1 MGKPRKSLNV
11 QEGQQNRNQTEKPRE
26 SLNAEEG
33 QQNRNQTRKAQKIF
47 KRRGGALSSNH
58 TGKPRKSL
66 NVEEGHYS
74 AVIHS
79 SLKNFET
86 QKKSTNLVK
95 KSSNISKQLKQEAR
109 VCIQTNPDKIRTSI
123 YGLLIDK

>member
-1 MGKPRKSLNV
+1 MGRGNRTRNQTKKPRKSLNV
-11 QEGQQNRNQTEKPRE
+11 EEGQQNRNQTEKPRK
-26 SLNAEEG
+26 SLNVEEG
-33 QQNRNQTRKAQKIF
+33 QQNRNQTRKAQKIL

-58 TGKPRKSL
+58 TEKPRKSL

-86 QKKSTNLVK
+86 QKTTKNKNTPLSKRKAENKQKTK
-95 KSSNISKQLKQEAR
+95 KHH
-109 VCIQTNPDKIRTSI
+109 
-123 YGLLIDK
+123 